1 MYKLSL
7 FDKISIILVI
17 IGALNWGILGIAN
30 LNIVEKILSIFGSA
44 STIIE
49 TIVYILVGV
58 AGLNLIL
65 LIYRSKSKKSS

>member
-30 LNIVEKILSIFGSA
+30 LNVVEKILSIFGSA